1 MVIGVAI
8 WSSGDAFEETRKF
21 IQKHGLTFPVVVD
34 PERKSK
40 VAAEYKV
47 VAVPTNVIVGKDGLS
62 DTIRRA
68 FWRRGSGKHLTK
80 FSKSERRKAG
90 ERNGVS
96 DF

>member
-1 MVIGVAI
+1 VVIGVAI

-47 VAVPTNVIVGKDGLS
+47 VAVPTNVIVSKDGFVRYHQTGFLEKRLREAL
-62 DTIRRA
+62 DEIL
-68 FWRRGSGKHLTK
+68 KK
-80 FSKSERRKAG
+80 
-90 ERNGVS
+90 
-96 DF
+96 

>member
-47 VAVPTNVIVGKDGLS
+47 VAVPTNVIVGKDGFVRHHQTGFLEKRLREAL
-62 DTIRRA
+62 DEIL
-68 FWRRGSGKHLTK
+68 KK
-80 FSKSERRKAG
+80 
-90 ERNGVS
+90 
-96 DF
+96 

>member
-8 WSSGDAFEETRKF
+8 WSSSDAFEEARKF

-47 VAVPTNVIVGKDGLS
+47 VAVPTNVIVGKDGLVRYYQTGFLEKRLREAL
-62 DTIRRA
+62 DEIL
-68 FWRRGSGKHLTK
+68 KK
-80 FSKSERRKAG
+80 
-90 ERNGVS
+90 
-96 DF
+96 